1 MKKNMLIIGITIFLG
16 IFFLLGYKSYK
27 YYQMK
32 TEKKIVKL
40 KVEEVE
46 VFTDI
51 TLKDLIK
58 NINGKL
64 IENKKID
71 TTKIGKKS
79 IDFEYITN
87 NNIKVPYT
95 INITI
100 VDKTPPIIYQPSKY
114 TVTVGTKKEDLEKTF
129 FCGDNYDDN
138 PRCELKGDFDLNAP
152 GEYDAVFTGTDSSN
166 NKAEHSFILRVQN
179 PPKKSNISND
189 SSDKKKII
197 EFSEIVKKYKNENTK
212 IGIDISH
219 WQGDIDFKK
228 VKESGVEFVYIR
240 VGRGDGIGKD
250 FVLDDKFDQNIK
262 GFNQAEIPVGVYFY
276 SNANSNKMAE
286 KEAKW
291 LLSKIKNYKVDLEV
305 VYDWENWDEYQEF
318 NLSFYNLTETY
329 KAFQKIVEKKG
340 YKSML
345 YSSKNYLENIWYPVK
360 SNIWLAHYTEQ
371 TNYEGKYKVWQI
383 CNNGK
388 VEGINDNE
396 VDIDILYK

>member
-1 MKKNMLIIGITIFLG
+1 MKKNMLIIGITILLG

-64 IENKKID
+64 IENEKVD
-71 TTKIGKKS
+71 TTKIGKKA

-152 GEYDAVFTGTDSSN
+152 GEYDAVFTGTDSSE
-166 NKAEHSFILRVQN
+166 NKAEHKFTLRVQE
-179 PPKKSNISND
+179 PPKNNNSSND

-250 FVLDDKFDQNIK
+250 FVLDDKFEQNIK
-262 GFNQAEIPVGVYFY
+262 GFNKVEIPVGVYFY
-276 SNANSNKMAE
+276 SNANNKETAE

-291 LLSKIKNYKVDLEV
+291 LLSKIMKYKVDLEV